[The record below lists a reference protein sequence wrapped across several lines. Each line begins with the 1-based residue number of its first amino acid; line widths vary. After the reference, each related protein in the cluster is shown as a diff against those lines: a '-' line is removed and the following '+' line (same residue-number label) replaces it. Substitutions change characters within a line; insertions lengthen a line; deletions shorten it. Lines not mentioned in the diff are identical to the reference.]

1 MKPINILSIANQL
14 EPSVI
19 GLGFFDGIHLGHLEL
34 ISKLVDF
41 AKNSGHKSS
50 IFTFDESPKRVLAPQ
65 NFRGYITTPEE
76 KFELLSK
83 TGVDNIYYVPFTKEF
98 ASINCQ
104 NFVKDILINKINACN
119 VFVGFNFKFGVNRSG
134 NTEKLVSELAQYD
147 AKCNIIEPVKTPEG
161 ETVSSSLIR
170 TSIIEGNIT
179 KANQLLGRSFSFS
192 GKVVHGDHRGT
203 EMSFPTANLLLQDSI
218 QVLPSN
224 GVYAC
229 FAETLNGT
237 FPALVNIGYRPTFNK
252 DLYLLEAHLC
262 NYSGN
267 LYNQTIKI
275 KFLKKIRPEIKFPS
289 MKDLI
294 SQIEKDQKAL
304 MDILQVC

>member
-14 EPSVI
+14 EPSVV

-41 AKNSGHKSS
+41 AKNSSHKSS

-65 NFRGYITTPEE
+65 SFRGYITTPEE

-104 NFVKDILINKINACN
+104 SFVKDILINKINACN

-203 EMSFPTANLLLQDSI
+203 EMGFPTANLLLQDSI

-237 FPALVNIGYRPTFNK
+237 FPTLVNIGYRPTFNK